1 MKTLL
6 GRLFGLLLIGSATL
20 LAPTNVLAAPGGNG
34 NGNAYG
40 LNGGN
45 GIGNAYGLINNAN
58 NTHAV
63 PIPGTLLLFAAGWAG
78 FATWRWR
85 QERHSKNDNN
95 HIPF

>member
-6 GRLFGLLLIGSATL
+6 GRLFGLVLVGSATM
-20 LAPTNVLAAPGGNG
+20 LAPTNVLADPGGNG

-45 GIGNAYGLINNAN
+45 GIGNAYGLINNTN

-63 PIPGTLLLFAAGWAG
+63 PIPATLLLFGAG
-78 FATWRWR
+78 FAGFVVWR
-85 QERHSKNDNN
+85 ERHERRSKNDKDGMSS
-95 HIPF
+95 